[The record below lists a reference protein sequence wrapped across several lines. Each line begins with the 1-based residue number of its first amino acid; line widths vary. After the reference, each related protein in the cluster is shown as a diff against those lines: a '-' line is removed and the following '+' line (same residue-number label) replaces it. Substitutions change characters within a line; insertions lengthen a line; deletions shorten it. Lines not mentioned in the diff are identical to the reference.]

1 MEISQANSL
10 ARSLF
15 FSISPAQEGGGG
27 EERDPAKEDDSER
40 VYSTRRTRHIQIQM
54 LTPCHHVFKFW
65 VILVIFPPRL
75 RIKFIHYYS

>member
-40 VYSTRRTRHIQIQM
+40 VFIVHGVHDT
-54 LTPCHHVFKFW
+54 FKS
-65 VILVIFPPRL
+65 
-75 RIKFIHYYS
+75 KC